1 MKLMAEWRGN
11 QLPDIVLTSHLLW
24 YGMKDEQEMVF
35 TIYDGIEARMYKTM
49 TNDMDK
55 TKSWSIKQIFHNDQS
70 NFTSKYPGAG
80 KVASDH
86 TNKII
91 SVIQL
96 I

>member
-1 MKLMAEWRGN
+1 MAKWRGN

-70 NFTSKYPGAG
+70 NFNSKDLGAG
-80 KVASDH
+80 SSF
-86 TNKII
+86 I
-91 SVIQL
+91 
-96 I
+96 